1 MEIMR
6 RMPWSRIRE
15 RNSVYKEFLEIVSN
29 GKPTG
34 NVWKETMAVSATIW
48 ISVEKLH
55 HQIRLRILSC
65 NRMSENHREPEVSEA
80 GAPAEERLNGLAKI
94 TKEDL
99 AITHFVK
106 NGTLQNA
113 FSTRTRMVAVLRKSA
128 HSHTVRLM
136 NSRQKK
142 GLKRMMTKVQWLFWR
157 KVIGENEDLLPT
169 KVTIDRGNLVRGVI
183 KIWDKIH
190 LNAKHCKYNTSC
202 TWNSRTY
209 FWYTKATEHCAQPQA
224 HSHLHSDQC
233 YQLHER
239 HDSHRRDNRAPLS
252 TMRAVCRWVTH
263 TVTLAQVSISS
274 MVIVMRMVVWALV

>member
-1 MEIMR
+1 MDKCGKVTPSNPSPNSFMQQNER
-6 RMPWSRIRE
+6 KSSRTR
-15 RNSVYKEFLEIVSN
+15 S
-29 GKPTG
+29 
-34 NVWKETMAVSATIW
+34 
-48 ISVEKLH
+48 
-55 HQIRLRILSC
+55 LRGRSSSGRTSQWPCKDYQRGSC
-65 NRMSENHREPEVSEA
+65 NNSFCEEWHPPECFFYK
-80 GAPAEERLNGLAKI
+80 N
-94 TKEDL
+94 
-99 AITHFVK
+99 K
-106 NGTLQNA
+106 NGCRFA
-113 FSTRTRMVAVLRKSA
+113 EKCPFA
-128 HSHTVRLM
+128 H
-136 NSRQKK
+136 RQVDEQPTKK